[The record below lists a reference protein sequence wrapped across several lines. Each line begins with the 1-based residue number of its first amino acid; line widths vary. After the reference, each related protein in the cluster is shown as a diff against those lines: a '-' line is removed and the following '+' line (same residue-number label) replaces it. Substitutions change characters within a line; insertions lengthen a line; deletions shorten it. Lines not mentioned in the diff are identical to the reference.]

1 MGDKD
6 YRYKARKISKL
17 IEALPDWEKA
27 GASRHAANL
36 YGVQKAFR
44 RVTKRDAEE
53 DL

>member
-17 IEALPDWEKA
+17 IEALPDWEKT
-27 GASRHAANL
+27 GASRHAAKL